1 MLTFAAVATV
11 LHETE
16 SRIFQFLPIWKLNV
30 TAGAKRFNESKA
42 ILLKEVESMI
52 KSRRANGVSPDDNDL
67 LGRLLAAEDPE
78 TRGQLIACCLGDRV
92 PLKTDTGGVLTF
104 TILVLC
110 RHVRTLT
117 WSAWAQPGAG
127 NKLDEPH
134 GQDEHGQVSNVH
146 GEKHGC

>member
-78 TRGQLIACCLGDRV
+78 TKETISDEQLRDELITFLIAG
-92 PLKTDTGGVLTF
+92 
-104 TILVLC
+104 
-110 RHVRTLT
+110 
-117 WSAWAQPGAG
+117 
-127 NKLDEPH
+127 H
-134 GQDEHGQVSNVH
+134 GRPRRQHYGFQW
-146 GEKHGC
+146 G